1 MSAIEKLE
9 ALRQE
14 GIALSRN
21 RNFEFFEEPE
31 NRAALSLSRYLRALA
46 AEIAAGA
53 ATESLRLQVR
63 PDGAGWSVR
72 VERTDLSVRHV
83 ARLSAAEA
91 RWLADEGG
99 VGELVRRAG
108 YRPKSSA

>member
-1 MSAIEKLE
+1 MGAIERLE

-14 GIALSRN
+14 GVELSRN
-21 RNFEFFEEPE
+21 RNFEFFEEPD

-46 AEIAAGA
+46 QEIGVGAQAG
-53 ATESLRLQVR
+53 TLRLQVR
-63 PDGAGWSVR
+63 AVGDRWSVR

-83 ARLSAAEA
+83 ARLSCREVQ
-91 RWLADEGG
+91 WLCEDGG

-108 YRPKSSA
+108 YRPAPQE